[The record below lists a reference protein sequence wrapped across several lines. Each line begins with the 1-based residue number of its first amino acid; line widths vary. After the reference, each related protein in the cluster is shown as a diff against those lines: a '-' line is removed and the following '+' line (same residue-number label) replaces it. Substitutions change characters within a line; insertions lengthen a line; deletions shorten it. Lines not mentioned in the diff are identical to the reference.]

1 VDAPL
6 SAFFVLLLEVL
17 HDIGHIDLAAVEP
30 RLDEGLVQQPPGG
43 SDEGPAGQVLFMP
56 RLLADQ
62 HDGGSGISLA
72 EDEGEGFISYFWK
85 FRPA

>member
-1 VDAPL
+1 MA
-6 SAFFVLLLEVL
+6 A
-17 HDIGHIDLAAVEP
+17 AAVAP
-30 RLDEGLVQQPPGG
+30 RQTSTSGWTSHSSLSNQLDEGLVQQPPGG